1 MATVE
6 VDALKTE
13 ITNLETNIKSSVA
26 DKFTTSMVESEGNID
41 GCKTKIETNATENS
55 TAAKTAVDAI
65 KAAVDS
71 TATVSL

>member
-26 DKFTTSMVESEGNID
+26 DKFTTSMVES
-41 GCKTKIETNATENS
+41 
-55 TAAKTAVDAI
+55 
-65 KAAVDS
+65 VDS